1 MQSPLERAMR
11 ERLAAYLADE
21 TPLDEFKDWL
31 VGATWDVDEV
41 GDPASVDLTYAIKSA
56 LAEQSSGIVS
66 EAAMRAELRDVLY
79 RAVSAFAPGAA
90 GRTAT
95 EASSRSTTHR
105 LTFPRLSVGTAR
117 AWVSAS

>member
-31 VGATWDVDEV
+31 IGATWDIDEV
-41 GDPASVDLTYAIKSA
+41 GDPASIDLAYAIKSA
-56 LAEQSSGIVS
+56 LAEQSSDIVS
-66 EAAMRAELRDVLY
+66 ETVMRAELRDVLY
-79 RAVSAFAPGAA
+79 RGVGAFAPGAGA
-90 GRTAT
+90 RTAT
-95 EASSRSTTHR
+95 EASSRSIIHR
-105 LTFPRLSVGTAR
+105 LRIPRQSVGTTR